1 MKIETFGE
9 IAAKTAC
16 PGKFFLIFNLIF
28 RKRCSAEK
36 EVFSRFS
43 SLDCWINLILHIVL
57 VLNALHYQ
65 GRLPAHIGL
74 FKDHQNAVLND
85 PKC

>member
-28 RKRCSAEK
+28 RKGCSAEK
-36 EVFSRFS
+36 EVFSRFFQFRL
-43 SLDCWINLILHIVL
+43 LDQLDTAYCNS
-57 VLNALHYQ
+57 ALEYQ
-65 GRLPAHIGL
+65 GRLSAHCIL
-74 FKDHQNAVLND
+74 F
-85 PKC
+85 

>member
-28 RKRCSAEK
+28 RKGCSAEK
-36 EVFSRFS
+36 EVFSRFFQFRLLDQLDTAYCASAERS
-43 SLDCWINLILHIVL
+43 SLSGKVARSCRLI
-57 VLNALHYQ
+57 Q
-65 GRLPAHIGL
+65 RP
-74 FKDHQNAVLND
+74 
-85 PKC
+85 

>member
-36 EVFSRFS
+36 EVFSRFFQFRLLDQLDTAYCASAERS
-43 SLDCWINLILHIVL
+43 SLSGKDARSCRLI
-57 VLNALHYQ
+57 
-65 GRLPAHIGL
+65 RRPS
-74 FKDHQNAVLND
+74 
-85 PKC
+85 KCCFE